1 MNKVVSGGA
10 GRCYCCSG
18 LDGLPQQGG
27 TKDAPYTILFVVVG
41 NAVCC
46 SYRPA
51 FKYLRQLGRR
61 RSGQDVC
68 IGGAFDSRLAQ
79 LSHAEV
85 PPALLEQTT
94 LYRMWSS
101 ADSTTEDGLWRMIGR
116 ASVRRS
122 SNSCLVKVHPH

>member
-10 GRCYCCSG
+10 GRCYCCFG

-27 TKDAPYTILFVVVG
+27 TKDAPYTTILFVVVG
-41 NAVCC
+41 NVCC
-46 SYRPA
+46 SYRP

-61 RSGQDVC
+61 RSEQEMC

-85 PPALLEQTT
+85 PPALWEQTT
-94 LYRMWSS
+94 LYSMWC
-101 ADSTTEDGLWRMIGR
+101 
-116 ASVRRS
+116 V
-122 SNSCLVKVHPH
+122 